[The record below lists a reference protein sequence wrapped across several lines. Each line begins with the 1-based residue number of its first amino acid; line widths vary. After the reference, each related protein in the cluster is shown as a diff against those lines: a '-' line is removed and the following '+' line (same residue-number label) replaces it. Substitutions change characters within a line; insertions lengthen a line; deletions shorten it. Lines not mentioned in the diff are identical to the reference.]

1 MSATHRVDPDQ
12 FRREQALGHLISRLV
27 LAIGVLALAGAVLPG
42 TLGTVVAAISIVAVT
57 AIPVARVVWL
67 VVIWRRQGDRR
78 FTRLGLALLALMVV
92 GTLLAVLRR

>member
-12 FRREQALGHLISRLV
+12 FRREQVLGRLISRLV
-27 LAIGVLALAGAVLPG
+27 LAIGGLALLGAVLPG
-42 TLGTVVAAISIVAVT
+42 TVGTVVATIAIVAVT

-67 VVIWRRQGDRR
+67 VVIWQRQGDRR
-78 FTRLGLALLALMVV
+78 FTHLGLALLALMIL